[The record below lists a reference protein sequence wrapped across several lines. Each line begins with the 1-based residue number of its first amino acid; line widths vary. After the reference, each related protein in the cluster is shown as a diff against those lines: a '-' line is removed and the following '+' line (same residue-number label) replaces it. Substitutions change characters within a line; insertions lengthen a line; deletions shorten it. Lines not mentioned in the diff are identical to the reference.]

1 MKFKHRDKCV
11 ITGSQDLEHLYTVK
25 KLPVFIGCTAELQN
39 NDIKEDMEVYI
50 SRSSGII
57 QLKKL
62 LPLDVIYSS
71 YHSEAVGKV
80 WEMHTQEFA
89 KFIFKH
95 NKVKKIIEV
104 GGSSGRLASI
114 CVNLDKELNWTI
126 IEPNPEK
133 KEFNEKNISVIPS
146 FIEDKLDLISSDENT
161 IVHSHTLEHLYEPSS
176 FFESISKRSKIGDV
190 MIFSIP
196 DLYNYLKKKFVNTI
210 NFEHTFF
217 ITEAVAD
224 FLIKKS
230 GYELVEKYY
239 FNEHSIFYA
248 IKFVGLDKID
258 INSLKFN
265 KYTEYKKMYL
275 DFVSFIDAEVLRINK
290 LINDYVIRNNNLK
303 IYLFGAHIF
312 SQFLINKGL
321 QTNKIEAIIDNSPN
335 KVGKR
340 LYGSNLKVINPEY
353 LKGCAGLVIL
363 KAGQYQAEVEMQ
375 LNQISKKLKIV
386 S

>member
-1 MKFKHRDKCV
+1 M
-11 ITGSQDLEHLYTVK
+11 
-25 KLPVFIGCTAELQN
+25 
-39 NDIKEDMEVYI
+39 
-50 SRSSGII
+50 
-57 QLKKL
+57 
-62 LPLDVIYSS
+62 
-71 YHSEAVGKV
+71 
-80 WEMHTQEFA
+80 
-89 KFIFKH
+89 
-95 NKVKKIIEV
+95 
-104 GGSSGRLASI
+104 
-114 CVNLDKELNWTI
+114 
-126 IEPNPEK
+126 
-133 KEFNEKNISVIPS
+133 
-146 FIEDKLDLISSDENT
+146 
-161 IVHSHTLEHLYEPSS
+161 
-176 FFESISKRSKIGDV
+176 
-190 MIFSIP
+190 
-196 DLYNYLKKKFVNTI
+196 
-210 NFEHTFF
+210 
-217 ITEAVAD
+217 
-224 FLIKKS
+224 
-230 GYELVEKYY
+230 EKYY